1 MSDSFQNWGGISESE
16 GRRIKRSINIDMN
29 TVHFCTPEMLEKFK
43 KITILKNYI
52 EKTEERAQEYNQ
64 KHHIN
69 DCLLINGLHQ
79 TNLGVFRAYLEN
91 YLRNL
96 PVTSKNLTHMV
107 RQLQSTE
114 KGIPLEIYFFSSE
127 KNWVPY
133 ENIQSDI
140 FDHILAIIPEFGLRV
155 FQNPSSA
162 DIREVLALSMKGSN
176 I

>member
-1 MSDSFQNWGGISESE
+1 
-16 GRRIKRSINIDMN
+16 
-29 TVHFCTPEMLEKFK
+29 
-43 KITILKNYI
+43 
-52 EKTEERAQEYNQ
+52 
-64 KHHIN
+64 
-69 DCLLINGLHQ
+69 
-79 TNLGVFRAYLEN
+79 
-91 YLRNL
+91 
-96 PVTSKNLTHMV
+96 MV